1 MRIAQQFLFYLV
13 WTLLSGALATEAH
26 AKGLSFS
33 RAVSIVF
40 LLNELEQLVYFQDKL
55 ETLGGK
61 SNDMG
66 ESSASIRNPRID
78 FIQGLFSSSYC
89 TFELIELQR
98 IVFFLIFN
106 LSCSISAVFY
116 EGKSQEELNA
126 LE

>member
-1 MRIAQQFLFYLV
+1 M
-13 WTLLSGALATEAH
+13 LSGALATEQH
-26 AKGLSFS
+26 AQGLSFS

-61 SNDMG
+61 ANEMG
-66 ESSASIRNPRID
+66 ESSASIKNTRIE
-78 FIQGLFSSSYC
+78 FIHSLFKSSYC

-98 IVFFLIFN
+98 ICFFLIFN
-106 LSCSISAVFY
+106 VSCALSSLTY
-116 EGKSQEELNA
+116 EGKKKEELVA